1 MCAMG
6 CPSPL
11 RSVTYRT
18 GSRSSGRLDVVL
30 GFVDNKQARR
40 ACSNREESKD
50 MKRHLLTCLAA
61 FAATAAVAAAPA
73 ASAQTVKITP
83 LGSHA
88 GEFCAFDR
96 AMIFEDPNGTRLL
109 YDVGRTVR
117 GAEDARLGNIDAV
130 LLSHVHG
137 DHLGDRHQADPNA
150 GSCGQPEAT
159 VSDAPESG
167 TVKIT
172 VAKKA
177 KLLVG
182 GEMASFCQMK
192 VTKAGGDAS
201 QVQLVRF
208 GGERAVNGVTV
219 YSVPAVHSNGLSP
232 AFLEG
237 AHAEALA
244 DSGLTA
250 YLGPPGG
257 YVIEFTNG
265 LTVYLSGDT
274 GHTAEQDTVV
284 RRRFGA
290 ELVVM
295 NIGGIF
301 STGPTEA
308 AFVINE
314 LVKPNSVI
322 ASHANEEATS
332 GGKVKAGSKTEA
344 FMKATKVPVHLPLSD
359 GVMEFDKNGKCTAGC
374 V

>member
-1 MCAMG
+1 M
-6 CPSPL
+6 
-11 RSVTYRT
+11 R
-18 GSRSSGRLDVVL
+18 VL
-30 GFVDNKQARR
+30 LIAF
-40 ACSNREESKD
+40 
-50 MKRHLLTCLAA
+50 LAA
-61 FAATAAVAAAPA
+61 GLTACTTAES
-73 ASAQTVKITP
+73 ASEAQTVKITP

-96 AMIFEDPNGTRLL
+96 AMIFEDPDGTRLL

-117 GAEDARLGNIDAV
+117 GAEDARLGSIDAV

-137 DHLGDRHQADPNA
+137 DHLGDRHQA
-150 GSCGQPEAT
+150 SPEAGT
-159 VSDAPESG
+159 CAKPDASVSDTPDSG
-167 TVKIT
+167 TVKVT
-172 VAKKA
+172 VAKNA

-182 GEMASFCQMK
+182 GEMGSFFTKK
-192 VTKAGGDAS
+192 VANAGGDAS

-208 GGERAVNGVTV
+208 GGERAVNGVKV

-237 AHAEALA
+237 THAEALEA
-244 DSGLTA
+244 NGLTA

-257 YVIEFTNG
+257 YVVEFTNG

-274 GHTAEQDTVV
+274 GHTAEQDSVV

-314 LVKPNSVI
+314 LVKPASVI
-322 ASHANEEATS
+322 ASHANEEATT
-332 GGKVKAGSKTEA
+332 GGKVKDGSKTAA
-344 FMKATKVPVHLPLSD
+344 FIAATTVPVHLPLSD
-359 GVMEFDKNGKCTAGC
+359 RTMAFDGKGSCVGGC
-374 V
+374 S